1 MGEMQPELSVHLI
14 EERELSAEQDAA
26 IQALLVSAFSGG
38 SAEHFRTS
46 SYWGPRPTHRLW
58 LEDPDHAIVAHL
70 DLETRTIQV
79 GDADVLVA
87 GVGEVA
93 TAPGLQGSGVGR
105 RLMAELQRV
114 LKTGVPVSFG
124 ILQCGDQVLGF
135 YESTGWQRIDGP
147 VRAIHPDSGQWE
159 TITSN
164 VLITPGELPISAW
177 PEGAVDLRGLLW

>member
-1 MGEMQPELSVHLI
+1 MDEMPPELSVHLI
-14 EERELSAEQDAA
+14 DERDLSAEQDAA
-26 IQALLVSAFSGG
+26 IRTLLVSAFSKE

-58 LEDPDHAIVAHL
+58 LEDQHHAIVAHL

-79 GDADVLVA
+79 GDDEVLVA
-87 GVGEVA
+87 GIGEVA
-93 TAPGLQGSGVGR
+93 TAPGLQGSGIGR

-114 LKTGVPVSFG
+114 LKTDVPVSFG

-135 YESTGWQRIDGP
+135 YESTGWLRIDAP

-159 TITSN
+159 TITNN
-164 VLITPGELPISAW
+164 VLVTPGMLPIDAW
-177 PEGAVDLRGLLW
+177 PEGAVDLQGLLW

>member
-1 MGEMQPELSVHLI
+1 MGEMPPELSVHLVD
-14 EERELSAEQDAA
+14 ERDISPEQDAA
-26 IQALLVSAFSGG
+26 IRALLVSAFSRE

-58 LEDPDHAIVAHL
+58 LEDRDQAIVAHL

-79 GDADVLVA
+79 GDVDVLVA

-105 RLMAELQRV
+105 RMMAELQRV
-114 LKTGVPVSFG
+114 LKSEAPVSFG

-135 YESTGWQRIDGP
+135 YESTGWQRIDVL
-147 VRAIHPDSGQWE
+147 VRAIHPDSGQWD
-159 TITSN
+159 TVINN
-164 VLITPGELPISAW
+164 VLITPGMLPISAW
-177 PEGAVDLRGLLW
+177 PEGPVDLRGLLW